1 MTEANL
7 QLNQPSQPQS
17 EPAAEQAKLPAG
29 ASLWADAWR
38 RLKRNKPAMFGLG
51 GIILIC
57 VVAIFAPILAPANP
71 YTQDLTQGLRLPGAP
86 ATITRT
92 GTYIL
97 GSDKLGRDI
106 LSRVIYGARVSLL
119 VGIFSEFIT
128 SVLGITLGLIAG
140 YYGKWIDNL
149 IMRLSDIMFAFPDL
163 LLCIGIV
170 FAFGPNLY
178 NVFLAIGIVGW
189 AGMARLVRSQVLALK
204 ESEYVTAAR
213 AQGLSD
219 WRIITRHIL
228 PNCLGPIIVSIT
240 MGIPGAIMSEAGLS
254 FLGLG
259 AQPPT
264 ASWGS
269 MIYDARAYMR
279 VDPLFSVWPGL
290 AIMFAV
296 FSFNLFGDGLRDAI
310 DPRLKR

>member
-1 MTEANL
+1 MTEAEI
-7 QLNQPSQPQS
+7 QVSQPKK
-17 EPAAEQAKLPAG
+17 PAPAPAEDKVPAG
-29 ASLWADAWR
+29 ASLWGDAWR
-38 RLKRNKPAMFGLG
+38 RLKRNKPAMAGLI
-51 GIILIC
+51 GIVLI
-57 VVAIFAPILAPANP
+57 VLLALLAPFLAPANP
-71 YTQDLTQGLRLPGAP
+71 YVQDLTNGLKLPGA
-86 ATITRT
+86 ASNLSRG

-97 GSDKLGRDI
+97 GSDALGRDI
-106 LSRVIYGARVSLL
+106 LSRVIYGSRVSLM
-119 VGIFSEFIT
+119 VGIFSELIT
-128 SVLGITLGLIAG
+128 TTLGVTMGLIAG
-140 YYGKWIDNL
+140 YYGKWVDNL
-149 IMRLSDIMFAFPDL
+149 IMRISDIMFAFPDL

-189 AGMARLVRSQVLALK
+189 AGMARLVRSQVLSLK
-204 ESEYVTAAR
+204 ESEYVQAAK

-219 WRIITRHIL
+219 WRIIVRHIL
-228 PNCLGPIIVSIT
+228 PNCLGPIIISIT
-240 MGIPGAIMSEAGLS
+240 MGIPGAIMSEASLS

-269 MIYDARAYMR
+269 MIWDARAYLR
-279 VDPLFSVWPGL
+279 VDPLFSIWPGI

-296 FSFNLFGDGLRDAI
+296 FAFNLFGDGLRDAI

>member
-1 MTEANL
+1 MTETEI
-7 QLNQPSQPQS
+7 QVSQPKK
-17 EPAAEQAKLPAG
+17 PAPAPAEDKVPAG
-29 ASLWADAWR
+29 ASLWGDAWR
-38 RLKRNKPAMFGLG
+38 RLKRNKPAMAGLI
-51 GIILIC
+51 GIVLI
-57 VVAIFAPILAPANP
+57 VLLALLAPFLAPANP
-71 YTQDLTQGLRLPGAP
+71 YVQDLTNGLKLPGA
-86 ATITRT
+86 ASNLSRG

-97 GSDKLGRDI
+97 GSDALGRDI
-106 LSRVIYGARVSLL
+106 LSRVIYGSRVSLM
-119 VGIFSEFIT
+119 VGIFSELIT
-128 SVLGITLGLIAG
+128 TTLGVTMGLIAG
-140 YYGKWIDNL
+140 YYGKWVDNL
-149 IMRLSDIMFAFPDL
+149 IMRISDIMFAFPDL

-189 AGMARLVRSQVLALK
+189 AGMARLVRSQVLSLK
-204 ESEYVTAAR
+204 ESEYVQAAK

-219 WRIITRHIL
+219 WRIIVRHIL
-228 PNCLGPIIVSIT
+228 PNCLGPIIISIT
-240 MGIPGAIMSEAGLS
+240 MGIPGAIMSEASLS

-269 MIYDARAYMR
+269 MIWDARAYLR
-279 VDPLFSVWPGL
+279 VDPLFSIWPGI

-296 FSFNLFGDGLRDAI
+296 FAFNLFGDGLRDAI